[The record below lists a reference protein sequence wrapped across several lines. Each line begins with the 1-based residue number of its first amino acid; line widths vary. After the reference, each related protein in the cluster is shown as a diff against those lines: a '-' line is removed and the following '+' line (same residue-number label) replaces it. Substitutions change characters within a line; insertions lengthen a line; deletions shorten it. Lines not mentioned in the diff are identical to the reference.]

1 MTRSEDTQAV
11 IDEIKDR
18 LKSVRRLFTK
28 LKAMVRAG
36 KIKDPS
42 LVEGKL
48 FSIRTTLHG
57 LGEFII
63 KRERRSERRAKCR
76 STT

>member
-1 MTRSEDTQAV
+1 VKRSEDTQAV

-18 LKSVRRLFTK
+18 LKHVRGLFTK
-28 LKAMVRAG
+28 LKSMVREG

-48 FSIRTTLHG
+48 STIRNTLHG

-63 KRERRSERRAKCR
+63 KRERRAERRKK
-76 STT
+76 